1 MKKIKFLIVTIF
13 SAMIS
18 LSSCSSSTKGSSDTE
33 TTDNKSSILQIDD
46 VMQNGERLIGQEIE
60 IEGVCTHICK
70 HGGRKIFLMGSSDK
84 YTLRIESGELGK
96 FDQKCVN
103 SIVKVKGVL
112 VEEKIDEAY
121 LTKWEETLKQQ
132 NIQNHGDSEAGCTS
146 EKKARGETANYPQ
159 TRIENFSP
167 RIA

>member
-46 VMQNGERLIGQEIE
+46 VMQNGERLIGQAIE

-84 YTLRIESGELGK
+84 
-96 FDQKCVN
+96 
-103 SIVKVKGVL
+103 
-112 VEEKIDEAY
+112 
-121 LTKWEETLKQQ
+121 
-132 NIQNHGDSEAGCTS
+132 
-146 EKKARGETANYPQ
+146 
-159 TRIENFSP
+159 
-167 RIA
+167 